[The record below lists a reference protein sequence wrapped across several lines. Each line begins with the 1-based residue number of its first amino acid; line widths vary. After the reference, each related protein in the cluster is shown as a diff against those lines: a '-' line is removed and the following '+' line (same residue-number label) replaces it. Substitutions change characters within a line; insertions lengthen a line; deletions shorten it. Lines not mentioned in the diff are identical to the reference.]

1 MNRPWPLW
9 SILALCLLAFAAGC
23 RNKPSGSVTEGAEA
37 ADAGPESLPKTV
49 KLSASVIADAK
60 IKTAPATKEALSVT
74 LNLPGE
80 IAPDPDKTAR
90 ISSPVAGRLEQV
102 MFKEGAAVKVGDA
115 LAIVR
120 VPELGK
126 IKAAYAGVAAK
137 AKAARTN
144 AERSKALLEQ
154 RLTSEQAVADAQ
166 ANADALD
173 AEARSL
179 ADQLTAMGAGADGTG
194 VQLVLRAPVAGTV
207 VARDAI
213 VGQPISSE
221 QVIGTISDLSEVW
234 FLGRVFEKDL
244 ETVRM
249 GAPAEV
255 RLNAYA
261 NERFPGTIE
270 NLGRQVDPVARTLT
284 ARVRLKNKDGLLRLG
299 LFGAARVA
307 TLENEAHEPMIVVP
321 RSAVADIGGKSIVFV
336 RSATATDTFQ
346 LHEVMLGDTALG
358 KVEIASGLKEGQA
371 VVVDGV
377 FTLKS
382 VVMKAS
388 IAEDE

>member
-1 MNRPWPLW
+1 MRPCRI
-9 SILALCLLAFAAGC
+9 SASCLLLVLSLGC
-23 RNKPSGSVTEGAEA
+23 RNTSSGGKREGSEAADGAGAEA
-37 ADAGPESLPKTV
+37 RPKSVHLT
-49 KLSASVIADAK
+49 ASVIADAK
-60 IKTAPATKEALSVT
+60 IKAAPATKEALSVT

-102 MFKEGAAVKVGDA
+102 TFREGASVKVGDA

-126 IKAAYAGVAAK
+126 IKAAHAGVAAK
-137 AKAARTN
+137 AKAARIN
-144 AERSKALLEQ
+144 ADRTKALLEQ

-166 ANADALD
+166 ANADALEV
-173 AEARSL
+173 EARSL
-179 ADQLTAMGAGADGTG
+179 ADQLSAMGAGADGTG
-194 VQLVLRAPVAGTV
+194 VQLVLRAPLAGTIL
-207 VARDAI
+207 ARDAI
-213 VGQPISSE
+213 VGQPISPE

-244 ETVRM
+244 ETLRL

-261 NERFPGTIE
+261 NERFNGTIE

-284 ARVRLKNKDGLLRLG
+284 ARVRLTNRDGLLRIG
-299 LFGAARVA
+299 LFGAARVS
-307 TLENEAHEPMIVVP
+307 TDEHEDHGPLIVVP
-321 RSAVADIGGKSIVFV
+321 RSAVTEIGGKSVVFV
-336 RSATATDTFQ
+336 RTADDTFL
-346 LHEVMLGDTALG
+346 LHEVTLGDTALG
-358 KVEIASGLKEGQA
+358 KVEIVSGLKEGQL

-382 VVMKAS
+382 VVMKAA
-388 IAEDE
+388 IVEEE

>member
-1 MNRPWPLW
+1 MKSAGLH
-9 SILALCLLAFAAGC
+9 LLLLAAIVLVGC
-23 RNKPSGSVTEGAEA
+23 RNKPSSGSAEGADNADGAAKEA
-37 ADAGPESLPKTV
+37 LPKTV

-60 IKTAPATKEALSVT
+60 IKSAPATKEALSVT

-102 MFKEGAAVKVGDA
+102 MFKEGATVKVGDA

-126 IKAAYAGVAAK
+126 IKAAHAGVAAK
-137 AKAARTN
+137 AKAARVN

-179 ADQLTAMGAGADGTG
+179 ADQLSAMGAGADRTG

-213 VGQPISSE
+213 VGQPITAE

-307 TLENEAHEPMIVVP
+307 TLENEAHEAMIVVP
-321 RSAVADIGGKSIVFV
+321 RAALADIGGKSIVFV
-336 RSATATDTFQ
+336 RTGPATDTFQ
-346 LHEVMLGDTALG
+346 VHEVLLGDTALG
-358 KVEIASGLKEGQA
+358 KVEIVSGLKEGQL